1 MVAEI
6 SNIFS
11 NSVTDG
17 NGCITDGID
26 VPVQC
31 TRGKL
36 YKGDHNMHYL
46 GKNYINTF
54 KIYRFNRLC
63 FVPKRISVV
72 LDVRRFQT

>member
-36 YKGDHNMHYL
+36 YKRDHYL
-46 GKNYINTF
+46 GKNYISNF
-54 KIYRFNRLC
+54 NIYRFNRLR
-63 FVPKRISVV
+63 FISKRISVL
-72 LDVRRFQT
+72 LDVRRFQS